1 MSARNF
7 VRNINGIEVE
17 FWITKPFE
25 EISEIIL
32 ECDNGDEYV
41 FYAEEPIFGP
51 EGYRVIVNAD
61 SSIMAVVKSVEDI
74 MRFVLEYVDAEELR
88 ARNIGH
94 VDATIR

>member
-1 MSARNF
+1 
-7 VRNINGIEVE
+7 VE

-32 ECDNGDEYV
+32 ECDNGDEYA
-41 FYAEEPIFGP
+41 FYAEEPVFGP

-61 SSIMAVVKSVEDI
+61 GSIMAVTKSVEDI
-74 MRFVLEYVDAEELR
+74 MQFVLEYIDAEELH
-88 ARNIGH
+88 ARNIEH

>member
-1 MSARNF
+1 MSTRNF
-7 VRNINGIEVE
+7 VRNINGVEVE

-32 ECDNGDEYV
+32 DCDNGDEYA

-51 EGYRVIVNAD
+51 EGYKVIVD
-61 SSIMAVVKSVEDI
+61 DDGDILAVVENIEGMVRFIEQYVE
-74 MRFVLEYVDAEELR
+74 AEELHV
-88 ARNIGH
+88 RNIEH